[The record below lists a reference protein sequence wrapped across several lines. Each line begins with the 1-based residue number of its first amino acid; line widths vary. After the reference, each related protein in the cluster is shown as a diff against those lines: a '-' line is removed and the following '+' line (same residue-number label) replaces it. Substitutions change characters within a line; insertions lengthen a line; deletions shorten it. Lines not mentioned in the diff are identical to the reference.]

1 MINDSNS
8 LLQNLLQSF
17 PQLRAQIY
25 FKASLTA
32 LSHAIEDLVLAGT
45 EQPLVIANFQQ
56 ERFYRQET
64 GRYQRIARQTDRVYV
79 LAAPETDFA
88 SAPAPY
94 ATIGIAPTDD
104 LAQEWHLAIIG
115 QNYSACLI
123 CREHAAP
130 VDAIDL
136 DSARQFRGFWTFDPE
151 VSRQAALLL
160 LERID
165 RYRPDLREQIALDK
179 QRYQLTTVRDRSIGL
194 ATNLI
199 DTPLLIDRLVTYLQ
213 ASQYKQVK
221 AYRRIVA
228 EERRERLVNQ
238 IAAAVRASLDLE
250 EILAVTIREVSQLFG
265 QCRCIL
271 YTLPQ
276 AGSIA
281 NLATRSEAE
290 FAPEAS
296 LLGQNWQLATHPQF
310 QAILNRGS
318 MISIADTSQDSGI
331 QSHLDLQHQ
340 LAQAQIQACLLVPIV
355 GGVVAVAGDR
365 QQCLAVLELHCN
377 RPRLW
382 SGADRALLAT
392 VATQVGISLL
402 QAEAFVNL
410 QQLNQQLVAI
420 KQTQNNLIAI
430 VGHELRTPLSTIQ
443 VCLESLDS
451 EPDMPIEFQQSMVET
466 ALADSERLRRL
477 IQDFLLLSRL
487 ESNLTTWQMEPID
500 LADAISLA
508 VSHLQAAAQPRDLPK
523 VIVELP
529 SALPLAIADNE
540 ALFQLLSKI
549 LDNACKFTP
558 PTGTITVTIEETK
571 IPTDRVKTDLQP
583 MLEVQITDTGRGI
596 EPDRLETIF
605 ERFHQEEGFLQRAVG
620 GAGLGLAICRQLARQ
635 LGGQIWATSQGKG
648 RGSQFY
654 VTVPVLVN

>member
-1 MINDSNS
+1 MTTESSS
-8 LLQNLLQSF
+8 LLQELLESF
-17 PQLRAQIY
+17 PQLRAQVY

-45 EQPLVIANFQQ
+45 ERPLVIANFQQ
-56 ERFYRQET
+56 ERFYRQEAA
-64 GRYQRIARQTDRVYV
+64 RYQRIAQLTDRVYV

-94 ATIGIAPTDD
+94 ATIGIAPTDT

-115 QNYSACLI
+115 QSYSACLI
-123 CREHAAP
+123 CREYAAP

-136 DSARQFRGFWTFDPE
+136 DSARQFRGFWTFDAD
-151 VSRQAALLL
+151 VSKQAAVLLL
-160 LERID
+160 DRIV
-165 RYRPDLREQIALDK
+165 RYRPDLTEQIDADK
-179 QRYQLTTVRDRSIGL
+179 QRYQLIAKPEAIVLGANSVDAQL
-194 ATNLI
+194 F
-199 DTPLLIDRLVTYLQ
+199 IDRLVTYLQ

-221 AYRRIVA
+221 AYRRVVE

-238 IAAAVRASLDLE
+238 ISATVRQSLDLE
-250 EILAVTIREVSQLFG
+250 DILAVTIREVSQLFG
-265 QCRCIL
+265 ECRCLL
-271 YTLPQ
+271 YTLPR
-276 AGSIA
+276 ASSGSSI
-281 NLATRSEAE
+281 LPRSECE

-310 QAILNRGS
+310 QAILDRGDL
-318 MISIADTSQDSGI
+318 ISIADTSQDSGI
-331 QSHLDLQHQ
+331 QSHPDLQQ
-340 LAQAQIQACLLVPIV
+340 KLSQAQIQACLLVPIV
-355 GGVVAVAGDR
+355 VGVVTDAGDR
-365 QQCLAVLELHCN
+365 QQCLAVLELHRD
-377 RPRLW
+377 RPHLW
-382 SGADRALLAT
+382 SVADRELLAGI
-392 VATQVGISLL
+392 ATQIGISLL

-410 QQLNQQLVAI
+410 QQLNQQLVNI

-487 ESNLTTWQMEPID
+487 ESNLTTWHMEPID
-500 LADAISLA
+500 LADAISMA
-508 VSHLQAAAQPRDLPK
+508 VSHLQAVAQPRNLPK
-523 VIVELP
+523 VIVALP
-529 SALPLAIADNE
+529 SVLPLAIADNE

-558 PTGTITVTIEETK
+558 PTGTITVTIEEAN
-571 IPTDRVKTDLQP
+571 IPADWAKPDLQP
-583 MLEVQITDTGRGI
+583 MLAVQIVDTGRGI

-605 ERFHQEEGFLQRAVG
+605 ERFYQEEGFLKRAVG

-648 RGSQFY
+648 QGSQFY
-654 VTVPVLVN
+654 VTVPVLVD